1 MSLET
6 LLITGVLLLP
16 PLVLW
21 RCKRFCEKHPSTIPF
36 RTVPL
41 GCMTILAGAALFEG
55 AVAWLFKQML
65 ERNVPHMVSRW
76 GGLFAWLLSIILGL
90 AVIKSLSKRLERGGK
105 TPHRW
110 LFPAVFA
117 GLTAIITAISVFFAV
132 FSFPVSFDKESD
144 SWSTIFLPKLQGCPV
159 AFEQR
164 PTHPFLAEYDY
175 RIRLGERNNSAYFRL
190 WPNTGGRTYLN
201 VYRVSEDK
209 LLLKDKDVSYLVDL
223 AQRQV
228 YLVRCERGE
237 DGSESTIHSAIP
249 LSEKPFDS
257 MGSATVC
264 FTDGTSSVAIPYDL
278 DLRSCEYIGCIMD
291 YSFYTPDEQPEGEG
305 HPRYREKS
313 SPHDE

>member
-1 MSLET
+1 MLVVE
-6 LLITGVLLLP
+6 VLL
-16 PLVLW
+16 
-21 RCKRFCEKHPSTIPF
+21 ES
-36 RTVPL
+36 
-41 GCMTILAGAALFEG
+41 
-55 AVAWLFKQML
+55 AVYWLFHTVL
-65 ERNVPHMVSRW
+65 ERNIPHAVSFW
-76 GGLFAWLLSIILGL
+76 GDPIASLLAIVLGL
-90 AVIKSLSKRLERGGK
+90 AVIVVLAKRLVKGREAPSGYLY
-105 TPHRW
+105 PM
-110 LFPAVFA
+110 VFT
-117 GLTAIITAISVFFAV
+117 GLAAIATAISIFVAI
-132 FSFPVSFDKESD
+132 FSHPGFLTPPGPRDYDRASAA
-144 SWSTIFLPKLQGCPV
+144 WSTIFLPKLKDCPI

-190 WPNTGGRTYLN
+190 WPNTGGRTFLN
-201 VYRVSEDK
+201 VYRVSGDK

-264 FTDGTSSVAIPYDL
+264 FTDGTSSEATPYEL
-278 DLRSCEYIGCIMD
+278 DLRSREYIGCIMD